1 MSIQTELT
9 RITNAKAAI
18 KTAIEGKGVTVPA
31 GTLLDGMASLIESIE
46 AGGSS
51 ASNIVSGTFTP
62 TGDGK
67 FEIEHNL
74 DLPPNFWCIYAT
86 GAVLTDYS
94 LGLMFEHLPQGY
106 DPTTSDSQSAIAVAL
121 GAKNNEPFYGSS
133 NYMEVNSVAI
143 YKSDHEVS
151 DSLISKI
158 TSPFFLPVNKKYL
171 GVYVGV
177 PSKYAYYMVSGVT
190 YHWIV
195 GVI

>member
-18 KTAIEGKGVTVPA
+18 KTAIEGKGVTVPD

-46 AGGSS
+46 AGGG

-62 TGDGK
+62 TGNGK

-74 DLPPNFWCIYAT
+74 NIPPNFWCVYAT
-86 GAVLTDYS
+86 GSGFTDYS
-94 LGLMFEHLPQGY
+94 LGLMFAYLPLGY
-106 DPTTSDSQSAIAVAL
+106 NPAATSYQTAFSVAL
-121 GAKNNEPFYGSS
+121 GTRDNSPFYRNTSFMRVNNLTIYKRDHESS
-133 NYMEVNSVAI
+133 N
-143 YKSDHEVS
+143 
-151 DSLISKI
+151 SLISSI
-158 TSPFFLPVNKKYL
+158 NTPNYLPVNKKYL
-171 GVYVGV
+171 GAYVGT
-177 PSKYAYYMVSGVT
+177 PSGSGYYMTSGVT